1 MEERRG
7 RKKRG
12 RVNWD
17 EEESLG
23 GSKEDNEG
31 REERARQRE
40 IMKEMREKRAA
51 EKIVE
56 ERFKDDVVAQKLS
69 IKEVTFPNFFYL
81 ERILCSFVS
90 R

>member
-1 MEERRG
+1 MAEQAEAEMEERRG

-23 GSKEDNEG
+23 GDKEDNEG
-31 REERARQRE
+31 REERAKQRE

-51 EKIVE
+51 VKIVE

-69 IKEVTFPNFFYL
+69 IKEVCVSMFS
-81 ERILCSFVS
+81 ILN

>member
-12 RVNWD
+12 TVDWD
-17 EEESLG
+17 AESNEG
-23 GSKEDNEG
+23 GSEDGEG
-31 REERARQRE
+31 RGDRARQRE
-40 IMKEMREKRAA
+40 VMKEMREKRAA

-69 IKEVTFPNFFYL
+69 IKEVGKLYFK
-81 ERILCSFVS
+81 I
-90 R
+90 